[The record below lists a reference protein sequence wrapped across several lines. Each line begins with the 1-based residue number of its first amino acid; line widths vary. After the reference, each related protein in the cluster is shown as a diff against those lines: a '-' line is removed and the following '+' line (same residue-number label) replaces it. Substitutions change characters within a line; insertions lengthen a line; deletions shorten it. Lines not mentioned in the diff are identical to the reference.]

1 MTESDFKK
9 DNSLNVLVVDDEET
23 ITQILSKG
31 FGNNGY
37 TTFIA
42 SDADAALSI
51 IKQNSIHFTLL
62 DLRLPGKSGVE
73 LCKSISKISPNTINI
88 IMTGYPGVKSVIEA
102 MRTNAYDYLIKPFRI
117 DSIFS
122 VFDRAI
128 EEIKDHSL
136 KDKNEELVQSL
147 RKDNE
152 QLRKMIK
159 EIRSVNTQKH
169 VLYDT
174 RKSREHAAEVSYKKL
189 IEHPLKFKK
198 KNTNN

>member
-1 MTESDFKK
+1 MTELDLKK

-122 VFDRAI
+122 VFNRAI

-147 RKDNE
+147 RKENE

-159 EIRSVNTQKH
+159 EISSVNTQKH

>member
-159 EIRSVNTQKH
+159 EISSVNTQKH

>member
-1 MTESDFKK
+1 MTELDLKK

-42 SDADAALSI
+42 SDADTALSI

-73 LCKSISKISPNTINI
+73 LCKSISIISPNTINI

-122 VFDRAI
+122 VFNRAI

-147 RKDNE
+147 RKENE

-159 EIRSVNTQKH
+159 EISSVNAQKH

-174 RKSREHAAEVSYKKL
+174 QKSREHAAEVSYKKL
-189 IEHPLKFKK
+189 IEHPLKFEK

>member
-117 DSIFS
+117 DLIFS

-147 RKDNE
+147 RKENE
-152 QLRKMIK
+152 QLRKLIK
-159 EIRSVNTQKH
+159 EISAVNAQKH

>member
-42 SDADAALSI
+42 SDADTALSI
-51 IKQNSIHFTLL
+51 IKQNPIHFTLL

-122 VFDRAI
+122 V
-128 EEIKDHSL
+128 
-136 KDKNEELVQSL
+136 
-147 RKDNE
+147 
-152 QLRKMIK
+152 
-159 EIRSVNTQKH
+159 
-169 VLYDT
+169 
-174 RKSREHAAEVSYKKL
+174 AEK
-189 IEHPLKFKK
+189 
-198 KNTNN
+198 

>member
-62 DLRLPGKSGVE
+62 DLRLPGKSGVD

-117 DSIFS
+117 DLIFS

-159 EIRSVNTQKH
+159 EISSVNTQKH

>member
-42 SDADAALSI
+42 SDADTALSI
-51 IKQNSIHFTLL
+51 IKQNPIHFTLL

-88 IMTGYPGVKSVIEA
+88 IMTGYPGVKSAVEA

-136 KDKNEELVQSL
+136 KVKNEELVQSL
-147 RKDNE
+147 RKENE
-152 QLRKMIK
+152 RLRKMLK
-159 EIRSVNTQKH
+159 EVGSVNTQKY
-169 VLYDT
+169 VQYDT
-174 RKSREHAAEVSYKKL
+174 RKSREHAAEISYKKL
-189 IEHPLKFKK
+189 IDNPLKFKK
-198 KNTNN
+198 KSANN

>member
-1 MTESDFKK
+1 MTELDLKK

-42 SDADAALSI
+42 SDADTALSI

-73 LCKSISKISPNTINI
+73 LCKSISIISPNTINI

-102 MRTNAYDYLIKPFRI
+102 MRTNAYDY
-117 DSIFS
+117 
-122 VFDRAI
+122 
-128 EEIKDHSL
+128 
-136 KDKNEELVQSL
+136 
-147 RKDNE
+147 
-152 QLRKMIK
+152 
-159 EIRSVNTQKH
+159 
-169 VLYDT
+169 
-174 RKSREHAAEVSYKKL
+174 
-189 IEHPLKFKK
+189 
-198 KNTNN
+198 